1 MFWVFD
7 MAKEVANIVCV
18 GRAGNYIYVPRA
30 KPLGRELPIGENF
43 TCAAPRTLCG
53 RRQSCPDKKSMEAG
67 RYLSQLFFCLESR
80 SILPK
85 RVTLSYRED

>member
-30 KPLGRELPIGENF
+30 KSLGWELPIGENF

-53 RRQSCPDKKSMEAG
+53 RRESCPDKKSMEAG
-67 RYLSQLFFCLESR
+67 RYLSQLLFCLESR
-80 SILPK
+80 SILPE
-85 RVTLSYRED
+85 RVKLLG

>member
-1 MFWVFD
+1 MCWVFD

-30 KPLGRELPIGENF
+30 KPLGWELPIGEKF

-67 RYLSQLFFCLESR
+67 GYLSQLLFCLQSR
-80 SILPK
+80 SILPE
-85 RVTLSYRED
+85 RVKLLG